1 MRSCVENGDVLGGT
15 PLLTIDVMTY
25 IAVRLFD
32 IGNIYLNSDTDG
44 RVYFIVG
51 K

>member
-1 MRSCVENGDVLGGT
+1 MRSRVENGDVLGWT
-15 PLLTIDVMTY
+15 PLITIYVMTY